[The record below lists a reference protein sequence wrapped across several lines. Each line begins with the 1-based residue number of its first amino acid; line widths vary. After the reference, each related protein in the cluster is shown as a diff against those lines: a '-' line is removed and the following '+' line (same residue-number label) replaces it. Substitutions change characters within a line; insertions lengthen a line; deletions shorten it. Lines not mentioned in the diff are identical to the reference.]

1 MTRFLRPLLSVVA
14 TVFAAGLLAA
24 APARAQDVAPDVLVK
39 NVTNEVLETI
49 RGDKEIQ
56 QGNAR
61 RITEVIE
68 AKVLPHFNFARMTAL
83 AMGGSWRRATPDQ
96 QKQLVD
102 QFRTLLVRTYSNGL
116 ASYRDQVIDYKPLKM
131 QPADT
136 EVTVRSEVKQ
146 SGAQP
151 VQLDYSMEKSTGSWK
166 VYDVAIGGVSLV
178 TTYRE
183 TFTQEVRANGVDGL
197 IKSLSDKNRQLAQA
211 KR

>member
-1 MTRFLRPLLSVVA
+1 MTRSLRPLLSVAVA
-14 TVFAAGLLAA
+14 VLAVGLLGA
-24 APARAQDVAPDVLVK
+24 APARAQDVAPDALVRS
-39 NVTNEVLETI
+39 VTNDVLETI

-68 AKVLPHFNFARMTAL
+68 AKVLPHFNFTRMTAL
-83 AMGGSWRRATPDQ
+83 AMGASWRRATPDQ

-131 QPADT
+131 QSADT

-197 IKSLSDKNRQLAQA
+197 IKSLADKNSQLAQA

>member
-1 MTRFLRPLLSVVA
+1 MRKALSYILLPFAMALVAASPL
-14 TVFAAGLLAA
+14 
-24 APARAQDVAPDVLVK
+24 RAQDVAPDVLVK
-39 NVTNEVLETI
+39 NVTGEVLEII
-49 RGDKEIQ
+49 RGDKAIQ
-56 QGNAR
+56 QGDGK

-68 AKVLPHFNFARMTAL
+68 SKVLPHFNFTRMTSL
-83 AMGGSWRRATPDQ
+83 AMGSGWRRANPDQ
-96 QKQLVD
+96 QKQLVE

-116 ASYRDQVIDYKPLKM
+116 ASYRDQTIDYKPLRM
-131 QPADT
+131 QPADA

-151 VQLDYSMEKSTGSWK
+151 VTIDYAMEKSTGSWK
-166 VYDVAIGGVSLV
+166 VYDVSIGGVSLV

-197 IKSLSDKNRQLAQA
+197 IKSLSDKNKQLAPG